1 MKSKKTNPFVI
12 TTLIFFMT
20 TVMFGL
26 LTTGVIIK
34 YRKATVAANTDK
46 LSNDEIEKLKSEEKE
61 DLLSDMKLRFTNG
74 EGSLSIL
81 KSYFPDNIVYVNNK
95 NQYVFAQILPELA
108 KNNYKDENFKQDDK
122 GIITYNEDG
131 KVTTHMGVDAS
142 KFQGNIDFKKLK
154 EQGVEFAMLRCGFR
168 SYGNG
173 ILNTDSS
180 FDTFAKDAIKNN
192 IKIGAY
198 FFSSAITK
206 ISSLI

>member
-34 YRKATVAANTDK
+34 YRKSTVATNTDK

-81 KSYFPDNIVYVNNK
+81 KSLRRIIIRMRISSRMIK
-95 NQYVFAQILPELA
+95 ELLHTM
-108 KNNYKDENFKQDDK
+108 K
-122 GIITYNEDG
+122 T
-131 KVTTHMGVDAS
+131 V
-142 KFQGNIDFKKLK
+142 KL
-154 EQGVEFAMLRCGFR
+154 QHIWVLMPRSFR
-168 SYGNG
+168 G
-173 ILNTDSS
+173 ILTLRN
-180 FDTFAKDAIKNN
+180 
-192 IKIGAY
+192 
-198 FFSSAITK
+198 
-206 ISSLI
+206 

>member
-61 DLLSDMKLRFTNG
+61 DLLSDVKLRFTNG

-81 KSYFPDNIVYVNNK
+81 KSYFPDNIV
-95 NQYVFAQILPELA
+95 FP
-108 KNNYKDENFKQDDK
+108 
-122 GIITYNEDG
+122 
-131 KVTTHMGVDAS
+131 
-142 KFQGNIDFKKLK
+142 
-154 EQGVEFAMLRCGFR
+154 
-168 SYGNG
+168 
-173 ILNTDSS
+173 
-180 FDTFAKDAIKNN
+180 
-192 IKIGAY
+192 
-198 FFSSAITK
+198 
-206 ISSLI
+206 

>member
-34 YRKATVAANTDK
+34 YRKSTVATNTDK

-81 KSYFPDNIVYVNNK
+81 KSYFPDNIVYVSNRISMYLRRYFLNLRRIIIRMRISSRMIK
-95 NQYVFAQILPELA
+95 ELLHTM
-108 KNNYKDENFKQDDK
+108 K
-122 GIITYNEDG
+122 T
-131 KVTTHMGVDAS
+131 V
-142 KFQGNIDFKKLK
+142 KL
-154 EQGVEFAMLRCGFR
+154 QHIWVLMPRSFR
-168 SYGNG
+168 G
-173 ILNTDSS
+173 ILTLRN
-180 FDTFAKDAIKNN
+180 
-192 IKIGAY
+192 
-198 FFSSAITK
+198 
-206 ISSLI
+206 

>member
-34 YRKATVAANTDK
+34 YRKSTVATNTDK

-81 KSYFPDNIVYVNNK
+81 KSYFPDNIVYVNTGK
-95 NQYVFAQILPELA
+95 VFLGIAICIVVNFCILIMSFAYQFVIYLSIT
-108 KNNYKDENFKQDDK
+108 DENLLFMLDIYTYIVNIIGMIYLYKMIDKKELIKQC
-122 GIITYNEDG
+122 IT
-131 KVTTHMGVDAS
+131 
-142 KFQGNIDFKKLK
+142 
-154 EQGVEFAMLRCGFR
+154 
-168 SYGNG
+168 
-173 ILNTDSS
+173 
-180 FDTFAKDAIKNN
+180 
-192 IKIGAY
+192 
-198 FFSSAITK
+198 
-206 ISSLI
+206 